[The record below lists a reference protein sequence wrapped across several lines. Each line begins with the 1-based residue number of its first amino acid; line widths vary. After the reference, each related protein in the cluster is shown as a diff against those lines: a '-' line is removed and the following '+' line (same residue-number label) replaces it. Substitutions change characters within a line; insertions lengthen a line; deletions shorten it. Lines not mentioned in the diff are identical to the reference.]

1 MIGAKGEAAPTLPG
15 AATPRQRVYLGRGN
29 RARETMYGELYVD
42 RSVTI
47 PAGELSW
54 RFSHSG
60 GPGGQ
65 GVNTSDSKVELR
77 FHLGETRAIP
87 EHLKARA
94 LSRLESRLVDGA
106 LVVTSSAHRAQ
117 LDNRKAAA
125 TKLAVML
132 RNAMAP
138 APPQRRPTKPSKGS
152 VARRLDAKTRH
163 GSLKKQRR
171 NLDD

>member
-1 MIGAKGEAAPTLPG
+1 MDIA
-15 AATPRQRVYLGRGN
+15 
-29 RARETMYGELYVD
+29 VD
-42 RSVTI
+42 RAVII
-47 PAGELSW
+47 PAGELQW

-77 FHLGETRAIP
+77 FNLAQTQAIP

-94 LSRLESRLVDGA
+94 LARLESRLVAGA

-125 TKLAVML
+125 TKLAVLL
-132 RNAMAP
+132 RGAMAP
-138 APPQRRPTKPSKGS
+138 ALPQRRATKPSKGS

-163 GSLKKQRR
+163 GRLKKQRR
-171 NLDD
+171 DLSD